1 MAKEEYDAQNI
12 QVLKG
17 LEAVRVR
24 PGMYIGSTGV
34 DGLHHLVYEVVDNS
48 IDEAL
53 AGFCENITV
62 TVENNNI
69 IRVEDD
75 GRGIPV
81 DMHESEGMS
90 ALELVMTRLHAGG
103 KFDKDTYKV
112 SGGLHGV
119 GVSVVNA
126 LSSWLEATVYR
137 DGKMYQQTYA
147 RGVAQ
152 SDLKFLEDTS
162 LRGTTV
168 RFLADEEIFK
178 ETIQYSFD
186 VLAARLRELA
196 FLNKGIRIT
205 LIDERSDMQQERFFF
220 FEDGVSGFV
229 RYLNKGKGLLHPD
242 PIYLE
247 TQKEDMHLEIAMQ
260 YNDGYSEN
268 LSSYVNNINTR
279 DGGTHLTGFRSALTR
294 AINKSY
300 EIAESS
306 KKDAKL
312 KAGKR
317 VKNEDLDNN
326 GFSGE
331 DVREGL
337 TAVISVKISNPQ
349 FEGQTKQKLGNSE
362 IKGIVD
368 SAVYERLM
376 YFFEENPLI
385 LQFVLDKVLLAARA
399 RIAARKARE
408 RERKNVL
415 SGGGLPGKLTDCSE
429 KDPQKCEVFIV
440 EGDSAGGSAKQGR
453 DPSIQAILPLWGKML
468 NVEKTRLDKVIDNE
482 KLQPII
488 LALGAGIGLD
498 FNLDKLRYHK
508 VVIMADADVDG
519 SHINTLLLTFFFRY
533 MQPLISSGH
542 VYLACPPLYKMMKGS
557 GKHKEIYYAYSDN
570 ERDDLM
576 RRYQFNDRDDIQ
588 RFKGLGE
595 MNYQELWSTTMNP
608 SNRRLK
614 LIKLEDAVAADEVF
628 SMLMGDEVP
637 PRRQF
642 IEQNALY
649 VTNLD
654 I

>member
-1 MAKEEYDAQNI
+1 MAKEYDAQNI

-17 LEAVRVR
+17 LEAVRLR
-24 PGMYIGSTGV
+24 PGMYIGSTGP
-34 DGLHHLVYEVVDNS
+34 DGLHHMVYEVVDNS

-53 AGFCENITV
+53 AGFCSTISVVIELGNT
-62 TVENNNI
+62 
-69 IRVEDD
+69 IRVVDD

-81 DMHESEGMS
+81 DMHEGEGMS
-90 ALELVMTRLHAGG
+90 ALELVMTKLHAGG

-119 GVSVVNA
+119 GISVVNA
-126 LSSWLEATVYR
+126 LSSHLEATVYR
-137 DGKMYQQTYA
+137 DGNTYRQTYSQ
-147 RGVAQ
+147 GHTQ
-152 SDLKFLEDTS
+152 TPMSMLGKSDLQ
-162 LRGTTV
+162 GTMI
-168 RFLADEEIFK
+168 RFMADAEIFT
-178 ETIQYSFD
+178 ETTHYSYD

-205 LIDERSDMQQERFFF
+205 LTDERAGEEQVKEFFF
-220 FEDGVSGFV
+220 QDGVSGFV
-229 RYLNKGKGLLHPD
+229 RYLNKGKGVLHPH
-242 PIYLE
+242 PIYIE
-247 TQKEDMHLEIAMQ
+247 TEKEGIQLEIAMQ
-260 YNDGYSEN
+260 YNDSYSEN

-279 DGGTHLTGFRSALTR
+279 EGGTHLTGFRSALTR

-300 EIAESS
+300 EIAEND
-306 KKDAKL
+306 KKEAKL
-312 KAGKR
+312 KAGKKK
-317 VKNEDLDNN
+317 VEEVEGG

-337 TAVISVKISNPQ
+337 TTIISIKVPNPQ

-362 IKGIVD
+362 VKGIVD

-376 YFFEENPLI
+376 AYFEENPSVLSA
-385 LQFVLDKVLLAARA
+385 VLDKAMLAARA

-408 RERKNVL
+408 RERKTVL

-429 KDPQKCEVFIV
+429 KDPAKCEVFIV

-453 DPSIQAILPLWGKML
+453 NPAIQAILPLWGKML

-488 LALGAGIGLD
+488 LALGASVAEE
-498 FNLDKLRYHK
+498 FNLEKLRYHK

-533 MQPLISSGH
+533 MQPLILAGH
-542 VYLACPPLYKMMKGS
+542 VYLACPPLFKMMKGS
-557 GKHKEIYYAYSDN
+557 GKNKEIFYAYSDEERN
-570 ERDDLM
+570 EIM
-576 RRYQFNDRDDIQ
+576 RTHNFNDKDDIQ

-595 MNYQELWSTTMNP
+595 MNYEELWRTTMDP
-608 SNRRLK
+608 SRRRLK
-614 LIKLEDAVAADEVF
+614 RIKLEDAVEADLVF

-642 IEQNALY
+642 IEENALY

-654 I
+654 V